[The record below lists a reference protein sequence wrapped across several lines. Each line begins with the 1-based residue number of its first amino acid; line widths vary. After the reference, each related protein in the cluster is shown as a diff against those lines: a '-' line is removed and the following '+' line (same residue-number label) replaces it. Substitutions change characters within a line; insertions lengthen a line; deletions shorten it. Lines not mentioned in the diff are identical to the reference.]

1 MFARCPGEAI
11 HALTI
16 ACGVAS
22 HSVPHAMFSPI
33 TYPSSRFEM

>member
-1 MFARCPGEAI
+1 MFARCPGDAI

-22 HSVPHAMFSPI
+22 QSVPQAMFSP
-33 TYPSSRFEM
+33 TSQPTCEL